1 MLTEY
6 RKFASRTFDWISDK
20 YPDVLNPV
28 KFTLPKSGLMVS
40 PKNYISTICLTMS
53 IGYFL
58 SLIITSILILT
69 VLKLNIFLT
78 VLSLIFVPV
87 IVGMI
92 ILVTGVFYPYERVI
106 SRKRNI
112 ETNLPF
118 AISHM
123 GAIAASGVS
132 PQAIFKLLSEFKEY
146 DVIAE
151 EMQKVV
157 RNVEVFGIDPMT
169 ALKEVSKRTPSEKFR
184 QLLQGLTTTIE
195 GGGDLRTFLKNA
207 GEQALF
213 RWRIKRE
220 KYLDQLST
228 YAEFYTGLM
237 IAAPLFLISLFSVMN
252 MIQPE
257 LGGFDIAQL
266 MTMSVYLL
274 IPAMNTGFIIF
285 LNMTQVEM

>member
-53 IGYFL
+53 IGYFS

-69 VLKLNIFLT
+69 VLRLNIFLT

-92 ILVTGVFYPYERVI
+92 ILVAGIFYPYERVI

>member
-1 MLTEY
+1 
-6 RKFASRTFDWISDK
+6 
-20 YPDVLNPV
+20 
-28 KFTLPKSGLMVS
+28 
-40 PKNYISTICLTMS
+40 MS

-78 VLSLIFVPV
+78 VLSFIFIPV

-92 ILVTGVFYPYERVI
+92 ILVAGVFYPYERVI

-132 PQAIFKLLSEFKEY
+132 PQVIFKMLAEFKEY

-169 ALKEVSKRTPSEKFR
+169 SLKEVSKRTPSEKFR

>member
-53 IGYFL
+53 IGYFI

-78 VLSLIFVPV
+78 VLSFIFVPV

-92 ILVTGVFYPYERVI
+92 ILVAGVFYPYERVI

>member
-1 MLTEY
+1 MLEKY
-6 RKFASRTFDWISDK
+6 RIFASRTFDWVSDK
-20 YPDVLNPV
+20 YPDILSPV
-28 KFTLPKSGLMVS
+28 KFTLPRSGITIS
-40 PKNYISTICLTMS
+40 PKNYVSTIFLTIS
-53 IGYFL
+53 ICYFL
-58 SLIITSILILT
+58 SIIIVSALILT

-78 VLSLIFVPV
+78 ILSLIFIPV
-87 IVGMI
+87 IVGML
-92 ILVTGVFYPYERVI
+92 ILVAGFFYPYERVI
-106 SRKRNI
+106 SRRRNI

-123 GAIAASGVS
+123 GAIAASGIS
-132 PQAIFKLLSEFKEY
+132 PQAIFKLLAEFKEY

-151 EMQKVV
+151 EMQKIV
-157 RNVEVFGIDPMT
+157 RNNEVFGLDPMT
-169 ALKEVSKRTPSEKFR
+169 AMREVAKRTPSEKFR
-184 QLLQGLTTTIE
+184 QLLQGLVTTIE
-195 GGGDLRTFLKNA
+195 GGGDLRKYLKNA

-220 KYLDQLST
+220 KYLEQLST
-228 YAEFYTGLM
+228 YAEFYTGLL

-274 IPAMNTGFIIF
+274 IPAMNTGFLIF
-285 LNMTQVEM
+285 LHITQVEM